1 MWPGMFDR
9 RHFHRRL
16 QIVIQQHFNGNQKKF
31 NAAIDQR
38 DAVTKW
44 RDSKPSLD
52 SILTISEKFN
62 VSANWLLFG
71 IGPQQLETHDNVRV
85 EEGFLRLAGLL
96 GIEDGFRW
104 VDKIARILKI
114 PAHRFTGC
122 ISNNTI
128 DDELLAQIEAQGF
141 PASRWL
147 QKSKPDRQD
156 RSTGRFDDLA
166 EPRAIINK
174 GRR

>member
-1 MWPGMFDR
+1 MFNR

-16 QIVIQQHFNGNQKKF
+16 QIVIQQHFNGNQKNF

-52 SILTISEKFN
+52 AILTISEKFN
-62 VSANWLLFG
+62 ISANWLLFG
-71 IGPQQLETHDNVRV
+71 IGPQQLQTHHTVRV

-96 GIEDGFRW
+96 GVEDGFRW
-104 VDKIARILKI
+104 IDKIARKLKI
-114 PAHRFTGC
+114 PAQRFTDC
-122 ISNNTI
+122 IYNNTI

-141 PASRWL
+141 PASGWL
-147 QKSKPDRQD
+147 QESEPDRQD
-156 RSTGRFDDLA
+156 RYYGS
-166 EPRAIINK
+166 I
-174 GRR
+174 

>member
-16 QIVIQQHFNGNQKKF
+16 QIVIQHHFDGNQKKF
-31 NAAIDQR
+31 NTAIGQR

-52 SILTISEKFN
+52 AILTISEKFN

-71 IGPQQLETHDNVRV
+71 IGPQQLETHHNVRV

-104 VDKIARILKI
+104 IDKIARKLKI
-114 PAHRFTGC
+114 PAHRFTAC

-147 QKSKPDRQD
+147 QQPKPDSQD
-156 RSTGRFDDLA
+156 RSTDRSNNFA
-166 EPRAIINK
+166 EPRAVIDK

>member
-1 MWPGMFDR
+1 MFDR

-52 SILTISEKFN
+52 AILTIAEKFN

-71 IGPQQLETHDNVRV
+71 IGPQQLQTHQNVRV
-85 EEGFLRLAGLL
+85 EEGFLRLAGMM
-96 GIEDGFRW
+96 GIADGFRW
-104 VDKIARILKI
+104 IDKIARKLKI
-114 PAHRFTGC
+114 PVHRFTDC
-122 ISNNTI
+122 IYNNTI
-128 DDELLAQIEAQGF
+128 DDALLDQIEAQGF
-141 PASRWL
+141 PASGWL
-147 QKSKPDRQD
+147 HKSEPDRQD
-156 RSTGRFDDLA
+156 RFYGS
-166 EPRAIINK
+166 I
-174 GRR
+174 